1 MSRFKENKSHYPDS
15 SGLPKFLLIRKIRN
29 VITDTTD
36 TLGDATTD
44 TLVAATTDT
53 ADTVVASTTDIDTNN
68 GTTTADTTTL
78 ALEGFLAKD
87 QNSPNYRNLGLIQ
100 KMKNSVCR
108 PTVADLA

>member
-36 TLGDATTD
+36 TL
-44 TLVAATTDT
+44 
-53 ADTVVASTTDIDTNN
+53 VASTTDTIVSATTTTDTTTTTNTTTPATTT
-68 GTTTADTTTL
+68 TTTA
-78 ALEGFLAKD
+78 LEGLRAKD